1 MGGLFA
7 GARGGVVG
15 RSVFA
20 MVGAGLE
27 CGSWR
32 FPEQTCPAMVRREYT
47 STASTLLVQD
57 MECRRLG
64 VSICEWRADLRRK

>member
-20 MVGAGLE
+20 MAGTGLITVVGN
-27 CGSWR
+27 
-32 FPEQTCPAMVRREYT
+32 F
-47 STASTLLVQD
+47 
-57 MECRRLG
+57 
-64 VSICEWRADLRRK
+64 RADLCCDYV